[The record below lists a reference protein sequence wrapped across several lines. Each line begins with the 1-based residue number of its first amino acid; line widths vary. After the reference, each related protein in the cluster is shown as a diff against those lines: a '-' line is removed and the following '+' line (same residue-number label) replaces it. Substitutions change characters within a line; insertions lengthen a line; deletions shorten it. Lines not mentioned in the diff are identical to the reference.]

1 MNTFILDT
9 IQIRGTVFALKIV
22 YMILGGAVSYRDR
35 LQLPSKFFLVCEVI
49 NEINWTFS
57 WSNTN

>member
-9 IQIRGTVFALKIV
+9 IQIRGIVFALKIV
-22 YMILGGAVSYRDR
+22 YMILGGAVSYYDH

-49 NEINWTFS
+49 NEIN
-57 WSNTN
+57 

>member
-49 NEINWTFS
+49 NEIN
-57 WSNTN
+57 